1 MAALRHIAL
10 SSLRE
15 CVDDALRDAQNFQH
29 RFKNIYSRCEVDN
42 MAPGLNELLLWHGT
56 SRKAGLE
63 VSMQP
68 ASSKLARVLYDGGSE
83 HIYNLGSVTVSMLC
97 QCRTDRGVLMSV
109 HEYS

>member
-1 MAALRHIAL
+1 MYA
-10 SSLRE
+10 
-15 CVDDALRDAQNFQH
+15 
-29 RFKNIYSRCEVDN
+29 RCEVDN

-68 ASSKLARVLYDGGSE
+68 ASSKPAQVLMTEGQST
-83 HIYNLGSVTVSMLC
+83 YNLGSVTVSMLC
-97 QCRTDRGVLMSV
+97 QCRTDRGGLMSV